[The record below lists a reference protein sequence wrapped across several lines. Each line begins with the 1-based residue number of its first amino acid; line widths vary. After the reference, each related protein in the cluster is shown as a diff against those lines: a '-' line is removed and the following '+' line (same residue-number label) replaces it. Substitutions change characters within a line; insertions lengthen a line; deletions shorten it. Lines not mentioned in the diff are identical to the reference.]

1 MIYVLFLLG
10 AGLFLLPF
18 VPGLREIRQRRDAG
32 ALEVHTDAAVDVRH
46 FAYGFR
52 DWLETHL
59 AEALRRVRE
68 TGDREEGETPNGEE
82 YLAIPETE
90 AFLEST
96 DERAG
101 GQTARILAGAGD
113 LQLPEKLTFERELFA
128 RGSILGGV
136 DCRYRALLADQD
148 VELAAG
154 SEVTRW
160 VHAGRA
166 LVIHPRT
173 TLYGRA
179 SADGSIFIHGPCRFE
194 RLRAPI
200 LELGPREFDEGWR
213 EGREELREIQVD
225 DIPHVRDHTG
235 RRVLIDG
242 DFELP
247 AGSWIDADLVV
258 WGQATL
264 HKGSHCAGSVKSH
277 RDLRLEDG
285 VQVDG
290 SLISQ
295 QDIRIGVGCRLHGP
309 VLSERRMEVASRCQ
323 IGRALTPTTVRADT
337 LVLAMGSV
345 IHGTV
350 WSSHD
355 GEVVA

>member
-1 MIYVLFLLG
+1 LIIVLFLLG
-10 AGLFLLPF
+10 AGLFVLPF
-18 VPGLREIRQRRDAG
+18 VPGLREIRQRRDAT
-32 ALEVHTDAAVDVRH
+32 ALEVHTDAATDVRH

-59 AEALRRVRE
+59 AETLRRVRE
-68 TGDREEGETPNGEE
+68 TGDREEGRTGGGEE
-82 YLAIPETE
+82 FLAIPETE
-90 AFLEST
+90 AFLESP
-96 DERAG
+96 DERAA

-113 LQLPEKLTFERELFA
+113 LQLPEQLVFERELFA
-128 RGSILGGV
+128 RGSILGGA

-148 VELAAG
+148 VELAPG

-166 LVIHPRT
+166 LVVHPRA

-200 LELGPREFDEGWR
+200 VELGPREFDEGWR
-213 EGREELREIQVD
+213 EGREELRELRVE
-225 DIPHVRDHTG
+225 DIPHLRDHTG

-242 DFELP
+242 DFQLP
-247 AGSWIDADLVV
+247 AGAWIDADLVV
-258 WGQATL
+258 WGRARL
-264 HKGSHCAGSVKSH
+264 GKGSHCAGSLKAH
-277 RDLRLEDG
+277 GDLVLDDG

-290 SLISQ
+290 SLVSQ
-295 QDIRIGVGCRLHGP
+295 QEIQVGTGCRLHGP
-309 VLSERRMEVASRCQ
+309 VLAERGMQIGSRCQ
-323 IGRALTPTTVRADT
+323 VGRALTPTTVRADT
-337 LVLAMGSV
+337 LTLAMGSV

-355 GEVVA
+355 GQVVS